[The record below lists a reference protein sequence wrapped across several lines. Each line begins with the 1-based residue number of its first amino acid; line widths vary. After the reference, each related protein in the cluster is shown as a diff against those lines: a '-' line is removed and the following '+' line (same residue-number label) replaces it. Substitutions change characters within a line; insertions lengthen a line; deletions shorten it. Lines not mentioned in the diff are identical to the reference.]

1 VGMPVLPIAVLAALA
16 ARASLPWSLFPGDR
30 GTDRDYMILSWEVP
44 GKLGVDLFGV
54 ADLDL
59 FLEKA
64 ALRSS
69 FSVKEGCK

>member
-1 VGMPVLPIAVLAALA
+1 
-16 ARASLPWSLFPGDR
+16 
-30 GTDRDYMILSWEVP
+30 MILSWEVP